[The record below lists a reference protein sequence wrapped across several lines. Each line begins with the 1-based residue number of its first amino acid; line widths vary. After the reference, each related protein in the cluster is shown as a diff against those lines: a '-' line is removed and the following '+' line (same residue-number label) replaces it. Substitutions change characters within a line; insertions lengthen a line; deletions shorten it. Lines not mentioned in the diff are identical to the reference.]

1 MKTVTKK
8 ELARQVSNRLG
19 FSQRVSLELVNAFF
33 MELGQ
38 LLEEKKNIKFFRFG
52 QFVFMKRPERRGL
65 HPRSGKDIRIP
76 AGERVVFRP
85 SRTLKAIVN
94 GKRERKEVLSH
105 R

>member
-1 MKTVTKK
+1 MKTLTKK
-8 ELARQVSNRLG
+8 ELARQITERLG

-33 MELGQ
+33 TELS
-38 LLEEKKNIKFFRFG
+38 LLLNEKKNIKFFRFG
-52 QFVFMKRPERRGL
+52 QFVSTRRPERRVV
-65 HPRSGKDIRIP
+65 HPMSGKDIRIP
-76 AGERVVFRP
+76 AGERAVFIP

>member
-8 ELARQVSNRLG
+8 ELAKQISDRLG
-19 FSQRVSLELVNAFF
+19 FSQRVSLEFVNTFF
-33 MELGQ
+33 MALG
-38 LLEEKKNIKFFRFG
+38 LLLKDGKNIKFFRFG
-52 QFVFMKRPERRGL
+52 QFVVIKRPERKGV
-65 HPRSGKDIRIP
+65 HPKSGKDIRIP
-76 AGERVVFRP
+76 ARERVVFRP

>member
-1 MKTVTKK
+1 MRTLTKK
-8 ELARQVSNRLG
+8 DLAKQITDRLG
-19 FSQRVSLELVNAFF
+19 FSQRVSHELVNAFF
-33 MELGQ
+33 AELS
-38 LLEEKKNIKFFRFG
+38 LLLKEKKNIKFFRFG
-52 QFVFMKRPERRGL
+52 QFVFTKRPERRGV
-65 HPRSGKDIRIP
+65 HPKSGKDIRMP

>member
-1 MKTVTKK
+1 MVTVTKK
-8 ELARQVSNRLG
+8 ELARQIADRLG
-19 FSQRVSLELVNAFF
+19 FSQRVSLELVNVFF
-33 MELGQ
+33 TELGL

-52 QFVFMKRPERRGL
+52 QFVSIKRPERRVL
-65 HPRSGKDIRIP
+65 HPKSGKDIRIP
-76 AGERVVFRP
+76 VKNRVVFRP

>member
-1 MKTVTKK
+1 MRTVTKK
-8 ELARQVSNRLG
+8 ELARQIAHRLG

-33 MELGQ
+33 TELS
-38 LLEEKKNIKFFRFG
+38 LLLGEKKNIKFFRFG
-52 QFVFMKRPERRGL
+52 QFVSMKHPERRGL
-65 HPRSGKDIRIP
+65 HPVSGKEIRIP